1 MGNFII
7 IESRGGNPLSSL
19 STSGCNYLCTYI
31 GVFRVASRLVFA
43 LTARLLAL
51 LFALGAR
58 AAPAALLSTSLQ
70 QQSKLQLTSQAS

>member
-19 STSGCNYLCTYI
+19 STSVCTYI

-70 QQSKLQLTSQAS
+70 QQNKLQLTSQAS